1 MKAFNDYL
9 IVKVSAEL
17 ETFAGLMKD
26 ENGNEIRLILNPNFR
41 PTHNSKIS
49 ARVISVPLHLTGK
62 NSPLYEI
69 GPGYPKPSS
78 YRGATHINS
87 ILNNTPKKYRA
98 KTIIPYRCGL
108 YEPNMQTNK
117 GLKVEVQPNDEVY
130 FHYNMLLNEHNYLF
144 RDTDGFLVY
153 KIPYTSVFCRVRNRK
168 ITMLNSFV
176 LVSEA
181 PDEDVVE
188 VEVDGRSI
196 KGKLEDKLL
205 VPGDRPLYLSGILRH
220 IGEGIGP
227 DRRDIKPDT
236 HVMFRPSSEFVNMI
250 EGEAFYVMRQW
261 DIIASWFPDEEIER
275 MKEDPRFNEIFGR
288 NHWIHP
294 EGDYVMVRPNNIDTG
309 GDVVAFDQNN
319 PDQGFTQGTI
329 FVPGESIKDNR
340 KGKIFS
346 YGVGK
351 VIDSGNLCIDGKEIY
366 YEKGSHYV
374 YVEDY
379 DLAFVRTGDIYG
391 EYLRSPEADMEIA
404 QR

>member
-1 MKAFNDYL
+1 MKAFNDYV
-9 IVKVSAEL
+9 IVKVDSEL
-17 ETFAGLMKD
+17 ETFAGLIKD

-41 PTHNSKIS
+41 PTHNAKIC
-49 ARVISVPLHLTGK
+49 ARVISVPKHLTGK

-78 YRGATHINS
+78 YRGATHI
-87 ILNNTPKKYRA
+87 LNVLKNIPRKYRA
-98 KTIIPYRCGL
+98 KTVIPYRCGM
-108 YEPNMQTNK
+108 YEPKMQTHK
-117 GLKVEVQPNDEVY
+117 GLKIDVQPNDTVY

-144 RDTDGFLVY
+144 RDPSDGFLVY
-153 KIPYTSVFCRVRNRK
+153 KIPYTSLFCRVRNRK

-176 LVSEA
+176 LVSEV

-188 VEVDGRSI
+188 VEVDGKAI

-205 VPGDRPLYLSGILRH
+205 VPGDQPVYLSGILRH

-227 DRRDIKPDT
+227 YTRDIKPGT
-236 HVMFRPSSEFVNMI
+236 HIVFRPSSEFVNMI
-250 EGEAFYVMRQW
+250 EDEAFYVMRQW

-275 MKEDPRFNEIFGR
+275 MKEDPVFSEIFGR

-294 EGDYVMVRPNNIDTG
+294 EGDYVMVRPNKIDPG
-309 GDVVAFDQNN
+309 GVIAYDPSN
-319 PDQGFTQGTI
+319 PGQFSAPGEI
-329 FVPGESIKDNR
+329 FVPAESLRDNR

-351 VIDSGNLCIDGKEIY
+351 VVDSGNLCVDGKEIF

-374 YVEDY
+374 YIDDY
-379 DLAFVRTGDIYG
+379 DLAFVRADNIYG
-391 EYLRSPEADMEIA
+391 ESVPVS
-404 QR
+404 